1 MMRRMIDKLLLR
13 RGALAAAAA
22 LVLALAWL
30 GPLDRLSQ
38 EYVESG
44 FKRAL
49 ITFALAR
56 TANALISVAQE
67 TTVAIQPFGLGV
79 TVSPAQV
86 LDPLNDLV
94 EQFST
99 LMLIACVSFA
109 VQRILI
115 EIGGFVWVSVFLT
128 AALIAWAWWTWRG
141 VPAPT
146 WLTRILLV
154 LLLVRFAVPLAA
166 LGSEGVFRVTMS
178 TEYAQ
183 AQSAVHATAED
194 IRVMSPDN
202 YVKGSSGA
210 FDRLKE
216 WWDRKKQD
224 LQATFDQL
232 KDKAE
237 NMVRHI
243 VVLMALFTV
252 QTLVLPLLFLW
263 GVQRLFRGALS
274 WSAPAT

>member
-1 MMRRMIDKLLLR
+1 MIDKLLLR
-13 RGALAAAAA
+13 RAALAAAAA
-22 LVLALAWL
+22 LILGLAWF

-79 TVSPAQV
+79 MVSPAQV

-128 AALIAWAWWTWRG
+128 AALLAWGWGTWRG
-141 VPAPT
+141 GPSPT
-146 WLTRILLV
+146 WITRVLLV
-154 LLLVRFAVPLAA
+154 LLLVRFALPLAA
-166 LGSEGVFRVTMS
+166 LGSVRGFRVTLAA
-178 TEYAQ
+178 EYAPGQ
-183 AQSAVHATAED
+183 YAVQVT
-194 IRVMSPDN
+194 S
-202 YVKGSSGA
+202 
-210 FDRLKE
+210 
-216 WWDRKKQD
+216 Q
-224 LQATFDQL
+224 
-232 KDKAE
+232 
-237 NMVRHI
+237 
-243 VVLMALFTV
+243 
-252 QTLVLPLLFLW
+252 
-263 GVQRLFRGALS
+263 
-274 WSAPAT
+274 